1 MPIERLPATAVAL
14 CLTIYWCSVIVLGVR
29 LRRKIGKGPNSIPP
43 DPVGLFMRAFWVP
56 AILLQ
61 ILHAWRISIHM
72 IWPYTKGKLP
82 MYVIPRWEYLTQQTG
97 VQTAP
102 PEWWLPAALV
112 SGAVVIVCLSL
123 TFICWRKMGKS
134 WRIGIDRGETLEFI
148 SSGPYNVVRHP
159 IYALRIL
166 LDLCAIVAVPTV
178 FMAVVTGVDI
188 LMLAIEAR
196 REERYMES
204 THGEAYAAY
213 KKRVGRFV
221 PRTVVPQAPVG

>member
-1 MPIERLPATAVAL
+1 MPIERLPAALVAL
-14 CLTIYWCSVIVLGVR
+14 SLTIYWCSVIVLGIR

-43 DPVGLFMRAFWVP
+43 DPVGLFMRVFWVP

-72 IWPYTKGKLP
+72 QWPYAKGHLP
-82 MYVIPRWEYLTQQTG
+82 MWVTTQWDFASQSNG
-97 VQTAP
+97 LAP
-102 PEWWLPAALV
+102 TPPAWWLPVAFVA
-112 SGAVVIVCLSL
+112 SAIVITCLSL

-148 SSGPYNVVRHP
+148 SSGPYNIVRHP

-166 LDLCAIVAVPTV
+166 LDLCAIIAVPTV
-178 FMAVVTGVDI
+178 FMAIVTGVDV

-204 THGEAYAAY
+204 THGQAYAAY

-221 PRTVVPQAPVG
+221 PRTVVPQTPVV